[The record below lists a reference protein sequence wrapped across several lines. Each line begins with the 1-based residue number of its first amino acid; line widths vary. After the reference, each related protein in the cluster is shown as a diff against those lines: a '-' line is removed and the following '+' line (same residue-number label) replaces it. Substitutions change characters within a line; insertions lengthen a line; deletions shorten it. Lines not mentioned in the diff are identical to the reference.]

1 MQRTGDDEPNIP
13 VLPEYMVRKVVG
25 GNAAPVVEVVTKL
38 DTPAWNAGN
47 PLPSPVWNSKK
58 PVSALSSGPGSPV
71 KQRSGEHK
79 APPVICLSPK
89 PNGSL

>member
-25 GNAAPVVEVVTKL
+25 GNTVVEVTKL
-38 DTPAWNAGN
+38 QTPVWKSGN

-58 PVSALSSGPGSPV
+58 PVGTLVSGAEGPV
-71 KQRSGEHK
+71 KQRSGKHK
-79 APPVICLSPK
+79 THLHSSYRVKQMVPIT
-89 PNGSL
+89 